1 MYIYFFETPILVHFQ
16 KRMSGGPVEYEKID
30 YRFPTPNSLQQRL
43 FTYDEVREFNMPS
56 YKRTYISEKY
66 DLIENGHGYVDWVVE
81 HVKKIGKF
89 VSYRQISFLQNDVTS
104 TLYMTMSLKLSC
116 PMLTLHLP
124 PHSSTKHG
132 QTNFSFWF
140 KMILCGL
147 LLKPTG

>member
-1 MYIYFFETPILVHFQ
+1 M
-16 KRMSGGPVEYEKID
+16 EYEKID

-89 VSYRQISFLQNDVTS
+89 VSYCQISFLKTTS
-104 TLYMTMSLKLSC
+104 R
-116 PMLTLHLP
+116 LP
-124 PHSSTKHG
+124 FT
-132 QTNFSFWF
+132 
-140 KMILCGL
+140 
-147 LLKPTG
+147 